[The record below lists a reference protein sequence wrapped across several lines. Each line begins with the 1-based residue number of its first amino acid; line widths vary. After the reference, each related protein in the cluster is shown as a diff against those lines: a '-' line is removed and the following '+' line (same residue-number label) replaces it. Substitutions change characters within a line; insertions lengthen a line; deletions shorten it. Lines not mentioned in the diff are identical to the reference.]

1 MQVNSINDVT
11 GDIVSLKVTNKNH
24 ILGSENQVKSN
35 DNVVSGF
42 ADMFNSAFNDVN
54 NLELK
59 SNEMTKQLAVDPDSV
74 NIEDVQI
81 ATEESEM
88 AILFTKGIVDRVIRA
103 YKDITN
109 LR

>member
-59 SNEMTKQLAVDPDSV
+59 SNEMTKQLAVNPDSV

-81 ATEESEM
+81 AAEESEM

-103 YKDITN
+103 YKEITS

>member
-59 SNEMTKQLAVDPDSV
+59 SNEMTKQLAVNPDSV

-81 ATEESEM
+81 ASEESEM

-103 YKDITN
+103 YKEITSI
-109 LR
+109 R

>member
-59 SNEMTKQLAVDPDSV
+59 SNEMTKQLAVNPDSV

-81 ATEESEM
+81 ASEESEM

-103 YKDITN
+103 YKEITS